1 MIDLTQLSDAELVGR
16 MSGTPEEQEV
26 VQQLQSV

>member
-1 MIDLTQLSDAELVGR
+1 MVGLSQLSDAEFVAH

-26 VQQLQSV
+26 VQWL